1 MRQESLLSRVSSTAF
16 VFVGAAVAVLVV
28 LQWFGWTWNATEDV
42 QIAAGVIA
50 ALSGRAAWLAL
61 TRSMDEFGPVING
74 WLAACK
80 FGGIVV
86 VVGYTASWSLRPV
99 IG

>member
-1 MRQESLLSRVSSTAF
+1 MRQESLLSKVSTTAF

-28 LQWFGWTWNATEDV
+28 LQWFGWTWDATEDAR
-42 QIAAGVIA
+42 ILAGVIA
-50 ALSGRAAWLAL
+50 ALSGRAAWVVLNK
-61 TRSMDEFGPVING
+61 SMDIFGPVING

-80 FGGIVV
+80 LAGIVV
-86 VVGYTASWSLRPV
+86 VVGYTVAWSLTPV